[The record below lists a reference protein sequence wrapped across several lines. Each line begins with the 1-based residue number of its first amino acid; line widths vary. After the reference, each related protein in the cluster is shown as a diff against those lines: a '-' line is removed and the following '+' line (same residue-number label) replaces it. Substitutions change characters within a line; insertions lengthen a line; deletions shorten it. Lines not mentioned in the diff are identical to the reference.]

1 MEWSLNDHEGINSLR
16 IFPALAL
23 ANECT
28 LLINQSKILL
38 QFRDNHEK
46 DKFLKGESDNSQV

>member
-1 MEWSLNDHEGINSLR
+1 MEWSLNEGINSLR

-23 ANECT
+23 VNECT

-38 QFRDNHEK
+38 QFRDNHGK
-46 DKFLKGESDNSQV
+46 DKFLKGESDNSKV